1 MNDRADI
8 EDIDDVSGGV
18 PEFHLQDD
26 DGLGPFRDGVRLWST
41 QIALAAPD
49 RRCDVWRNCCREGG
63 DFVRKGAPAAI
74 IADALAERAER
85 HGLLD
90 PLGGPDAVE
99 GIIADA
105 FAAAEIVASMNGAD
119 APPRATG
126 WRDRFRLGGNAAPSS
141 PASAA
146 FGTLDWMFGEYRAD
160 RRFTKLDAKSKRNHE
175 VGFKLVGGYV
185 LKDGKRLGEKRLS
198 AIDTALTDDLYEKL
212 LILRTTDAMGNVIER
227 ERRTTINHA
236 MKSCRRAWNVVARRH
251 PGKLP
256 LVNPFAQMGLRSS
269 DRETPT
275 ATYEELLAFRA
286 EAVELG
292 LPSLATAAL
301 IGWEWLQRETDIF
314 ATFDVSHYRP
324 KERPNMVRVVDDK
337 TKQESLIPLLDDA
350 GVPLY
355 PELMVELDAIKRER
369 IGGLML
375 RRGWGEHGPWPTWP
389 KPDQP
394 NFTLLSRKVKEVIRA
409 AGLRDELSFT
419 SFRHGGF
426 TEGGDAEL
434 TDREMLAQGR
444 HTTVKVPPKYTKRTT
459 RQIMNGAKK
468 RRASRTKGGHLS
480 E

>member
-1 MNDRADI
+1 MKPPRSALPLPRYV
-8 EDIDDVSGGV
+8 ERKPLKSGGWGYFFHV
-18 PEFHLQDD
+18 PSWARKAGCTIENAP
-26 DGLGPFRDGVRLWST
+26 LGTDYNSAVSRAEAILLPAFDAWRTAGV
-41 QIALAAPD
+41 
-49 RRCDVWRNCCREGG
+49 
-63 DFVRKGAPAAI
+63 APASS
-74 IADALAERAER
+74 
-85 HGLLD
+85 
-90 PLGGPDAVE
+90 
-99 GIIADA
+99 
-105 FAAAEIVASMNGAD
+105 AA
-119 APPRATG
+119 
-126 WRDRFRLGGNAAPSS
+126 
-141 PASAA
+141 AA
-146 FGTLDWMFGEYRAD
+146 FGTLNWMFAEYRTD
-160 RRFTKLDAKSKRNHE
+160 RRYTKLGPKSKRNHE
-175 VGFKLVGGYV
+175 VGFKLVGGYI

-212 LILRTTDAMGNVIER
+212 LILKITDAEGTVIER

-269 DRETPT
+269 NRETPT
-275 ATYEELLAFRA
+275 ATYEEMLAFRTK
-286 EAVELG
+286 AVELG

-324 KERPNMVRVVDDK
+324 KERPNMVRVVDEK
-337 TKQESLIPLLDDA
+337 TKQEGWIPLLDDA
-350 GVPLY
+350 GAPLY
-355 PELMVELDAIKRER
+355 PELTGELDTIKRDR

-375 RRGWGEHGPWPTWP
+375 CRDWGNRGPWPTWP

-394 NFTLLSRKVKEVIRA
+394 DFTHLSRKVKEVIRA
-409 AGLRDELSFT
+409 AKLRDELSFT

-444 HTTVKVPPKYTKRTT
+444 HTTVKVLPKYTKRTT
-459 RQIMNGAKK
+459 RQIVNGAKK
-468 RRASRTKGGHLS
+468 RRAARTKDGHLS